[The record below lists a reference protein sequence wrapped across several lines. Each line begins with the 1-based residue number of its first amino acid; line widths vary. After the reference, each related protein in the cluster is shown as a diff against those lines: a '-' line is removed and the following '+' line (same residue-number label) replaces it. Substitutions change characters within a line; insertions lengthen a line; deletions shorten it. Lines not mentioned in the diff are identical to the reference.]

1 MVARHTLQKSA
12 WMATT
17 CYYMLLHAPH
27 LAEVCLD
34 GLHLGI
40 VEGVRL
46 ELLEQLLARLER
58 AARLLREAA
67 QLGRDR
73 VALALG
79 RLDVGRDRAVPGR
92 GRREGLGIA
101 GRESGNGL
109 LWLGVG

>member
-1 MVARHTLQKSA
+1 MLVLATPGRSLLGCTTRH
-12 WMATT
+12 
-17 CYYMLLHAPH
+17 YRYMLPPH

-34 GLHLGI
+34 GLHLGV